1 MAAADAGT
9 SAYFQSVAMGDLP
22 CHRVGKIC
30 APGETLFLRK
40 HCVRCRVALGLSEL
54 GTEGETLRQLK
65 QTLLT
70 CFEVVAYSALLLLL
84 PSVVAGLVFDW
95 IVTEILAQI
104 ILVAVAG
111 TACLTAMAIHEGWYF
126 DHLSGWGLTRNHVEP
141 SFTAK
146 PPSVQAADGREARS
160 G

>member
-1 MAAADAGT
+1 MQGT
-9 SAYFQSVAMGDLP
+9 SAYFQKVAMAILP
-22 CHRVGKIC
+22 GQWVGKI
-30 APGETLFLRK
+30 ALRAK
-40 HCVRCRVALGLSEL
+40 PCSCESIVFGAAYRCALGT
-54 GTEGETLRQLK
+54 GGTLRQLK

-111 TACLTAMAIHEGWYF
+111 TACLTTMAIHEGWYF